1 MRNAYD
7 VVYNIVIF
15 YNNKNKIMFNKN
27 ESFNPDTQESIESS
41 QGDQTKSPK
50 EESMEEMIDKLSNE
64 QKGTVR
70 QNLMSLSGGRID
82 AGDKLL
88 EMNLP
93 EELNRCIAEKFM
105 PVLLSKGRYD
115 QCLQI
120 NETFNVPEEFSDSAE
135 MKEAATKGI
144 KYLISHLRS
153 PESQPKSTFSKTDID
168 TQPED
173 SADIIKKARLE
184 AIDNIKNRWNV
195 SEEIIRDLGLDVI
208 GSLLYNIGS
217 EYNDTTEEIADIK
230 DSLNIPDHLIKSSI
244 EKYSRIYGLSNRAKK
259 RIKEVLKIDVKKE
272 SKEDENFREDR
283 IEAIIHLF
291 SDEDNNRKYKK
302 ILKIKEEIGLT
313 QAEFYNIIK
322 EEVIDYTWAAND
334 NLKELQKIKSNLNLT
349 EEFFTDPD
357 VIANSRQ
364 IVALRYLCRGDIND
378 ALKFKEESYLSES
391 DLEEAVQWA
400 IKDASETREYQH
412 NVEKIKKAFN
422 IE

>member
-1 MRNAYD
+1 
-7 VVYNIVIF
+7 
-15 YNNKNKIMFNKN
+15 MFNKN

-41 QGDQTKSPK
+41 QGDQTESPK
-50 EESMEEMIDKLSNE
+50 EESMEEMIDKLPDEEKNIV
-64 QKGTVR
+64 QR
-70 QNLMSLSGGRID
+70 NLISLSGGNID

-88 EMNLP
+88 AMDLP
-93 EELNRCIAEKFM
+93 EELNRCIVKKFM

-115 QCLQI
+115 QCIQV
-120 NETFNVPEEFSDSAE
+120 NGMFNMSEEFLDSSE

-153 PESQPKSTFSKTDID
+153 PESQPKSTFSKTDTDI
-168 TQPED
+168 QPED

-217 EYNDTTEEIADIK
+217 EYNDTTEQIADIK
-230 DSLNIPDHLIKSSI
+230 DSLNIPDNLIKSKM
-244 EKYSRIYGLSNRAKK
+244 EKYSRISGLSNQAKK
-259 RIKEVLKIDVKKE
+259 RIKDVLGIEVKE
-272 SKEDENFREDR
+272 GSKEDENFREDK
-283 IEAIIHLF
+283 IEAIRRLF
-291 SDEDNNRKYKK
+291 YNDDDIKYKK

-313 QAEFYNIIK
+313 QAEFYDIIK
-322 EEVIDYTWAAND
+322 KEVIDHTWAAND
-334 NLKELQKIKSNLNLT
+334 NLKELQKVKNNLNLT

-357 VIANSRQ
+357 VISNSQQ
-364 IVALRYLCRGDIND
+364 IVALRYLCRGDIDN
-378 ALKFKEESYLSES
+378 ALKFKEESYLSEA
-391 DLEEAVQWA
+391 DFQEAIQLGV
-400 IKDASETREYQH
+400 KDASETREYQH